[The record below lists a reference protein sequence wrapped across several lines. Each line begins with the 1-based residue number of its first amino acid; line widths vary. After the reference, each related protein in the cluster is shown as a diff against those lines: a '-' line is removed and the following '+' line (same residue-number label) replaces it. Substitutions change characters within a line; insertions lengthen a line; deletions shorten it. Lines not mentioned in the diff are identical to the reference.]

1 LRNESLLTT
10 LGHDPKM
17 ANASNRL
24 GPENENCLA
33 GEGMIRIAN
42 HDGFCR
48 LTLMMGSMLILRSA
62 GRPRY

>member
-24 GPENENCLA
+24 DPENENRLA
-33 GEGMIRIAN
+33 CEGMIRITN

-48 LTLMMGSMLILRSA
+48 LTLMMGSMLILRLA
-62 GRPRY
+62 DRPRY